1 LVFYIVWNS
10 CIINTYS
17 YVWKESGPLKKK
29 TNKQTE
35 EEMKKKHRTLV
46 FFFSQQCRNPLLS
59 LGHSWAGHAHDEENQ
74 PPSVSLLKNSLLA
87 VISWNP
93 DTSSLPRK
101 KTTWPQQWF
110 FLLHQQHPATRTVR
124 LLKLQQQYRNNR
136 ASSLLH
142 QLPILHRPQ
151 GAPPANDLLCTAPWA
166 SNNKSSHSLLSRSLH
181 QPSTVQSSFLLRAID
196 TQPVEREREDKET
209 GKSQRGTKERENK
222 KKKKQRNKRRRNRG
236 EETKSRRTN
245 PSFWRIPRTSA
256 STNLR
261 PRRQQQH
268 SSR

>member
-1 LVFYIVWNS
+1 MKREWTI
-10 CIINTYS
+10 
-17 YVWKESGPLKKK
+17 KKK
-29 TNKQTE
+29 KNKQTE
-35 EEMKKKHRTLV
+35 EEMKKKLKRKKHRTLV
-46 FFFSQQCRNPLLS
+46 LFFSQQCRNPLLS

-151 GAPPANDLLCTAPWA
+151 GAPPANDLLCTAPWE

-222 KKKKQRNKRRRNRG
+222 KKKKTEKQEKRKQRGGNQKQKD
-236 EETKSRRTN
+236 KSQFLENPTN
-245 PSFWRIPRTSA
+245 ERQHQPSPKTA
-256 STNLR
+256 ATAL
-261 PRRQQQH
+261 QQVNQDPF
-268 SSR
+268 